1 MDVAPVAAAPVVLD
15 IVRRMRT
22 RITLPL
28 SAGLGLGVFYVL
40 VVRPRAARWG
50 ATDEEAG
57 RPLPGD
63 KVVPGRVYVATR
75 AITIDAPPED
85 VWPWI
90 VQMGSGRGGWY
101 ALDCLDNGGVPSADE
116 VIPQLQD
123 LQIGDLIPMGMGK
136 EVGPRVL
143 EMEPAQR
150 MLWTTDDE
158 FSWEWLLEPRDDGR
172 TRLISRIRERYPP
185 LLSRKML
192 YALVA
197 STGDV
202 VMNWTQLKRIK
213 RRAERLALSRTGAL
227 APKTTTS
234 RSAS

>member
-1 MDVAPVAAAPVVLD
+1 M
-15 IVRRMRT
+15 RMRT
-22 RITLPL
+22 VMPL
-28 SAGLGLGVFYVL
+28 CGAFGLGALYLL

-63 KVVPGRVYVATR
+63 GVVPGRTYVATR

-101 ALDCLDNGGVPSADE
+101 ALDRLDNGGVPSAEE
-116 VIPQLQD
+116 VIPGLQD
-123 LQIGDLIPMGMGK
+123 LQVGDLIPMGVGK

-143 EMEPAQR
+143 EMEPARR
-150 MLWTTDDE
+150 MLWATDDE
-158 FSWEWLLEPRDDGR
+158 FTWEWVLEPRGDGG
-172 TRLISRIRERYPP
+172 TRLVSRIREQYPP
-185 LLSRKML
+185 LLSRKMP
-192 YALVA
+192 YAIVA

-213 RRAERLALSRTGAL
+213 RRAERLALGRTGAL

>member
-1 MDVAPVAAAPVVLD
+1 M
-15 IVRRMRT
+15 RMRT
-22 RITLPL
+22 VMPL
-28 SAGLGLGVFYVL
+28 CGALGFGALYLL

-50 ATDEEAG
+50 ATDEESA

-63 KVVPGRVYVATR
+63 CIVTGRAYIATR

-101 ALDCLDNGGVPSADE
+101 ALDRLDNGGVPSAE
-116 VIPQLQD
+116 EIIPELQD
-123 LQIGDLIPMGMGK
+123 LQVGDLIPMIPGK

-143 EMEPAQR
+143 EMEPTQR
-150 MLWTTDDE
+150 MLWTTDVE
-158 FSWEWLLEPRDDGR
+158 FSWEWVLEPRDGGR
-172 TRLISRIRERYPP
+172 TRLVSRIRERYPP

-197 STGDV
+197 SAGDV
-202 VMNWTQLKRIK
+202 VMNRTQLKRIK

-227 APKTTTS
+227 ANRTTTS

>member
-1 MDVAPVAAAPVVLD
+1 
-15 IVRRMRT
+15 MRGL
-22 RITLPL
+22 IPL
-28 SAGLGLGVFYVL
+28 CAAGLGAFYVL

-63 KVVPGRVYVATR
+63 AVVPGRVYVAAR

-101 ALDCLDNGGVPSADE
+101 ALDRLDNGGVPSAEE
-116 VIPQLQD
+116 VIPRLQD
-123 LQIGDLIPMGMGK
+123 LQVGDLISMGVGK

-143 EMEPAQR
+143 AMEPARR
-150 MLWTTDDE
+150 MLWAIDDE
-158 FSWEWLLEPRDDGR
+158 FTWEWVLEPQDGGR
-172 TRLISRIRERYPP
+172 TRLISRIREQNPP

-192 YALVA
+192 YAIVA
-197 STGDV
+197 SAGDV
-202 VMNWTQLKRIK
+202 VMNWKQLKRIK
-213 RRAERLALSRTGAL
+213 RRAERMALSRTGAP
-227 APKTTTS
+227 APTTTTP

>member
-1 MDVAPVAAAPVVLD
+1 MKT
-15 IVRRMRT
+15 RT
-22 RITLPL
+22 AVPL
-28 SAGLGLGVFYVL
+28 LGALGIGALYVL

-50 ATDEEAG
+50 ATDEEAA
-57 RPLPGD
+57 RRLPGD
-63 KVVPGRVYVATR
+63 SVVPGRVYVATR

-101 ALDCLDNGGVPSADE
+101 ALDRLDNGGVPSAE
-116 VIPQLQD
+116 EIVPGLQD
-123 LQIGDLIPMGMGK
+123 LQVGDLIPMGVGK

-143 EMEPAQR
+143 EMEPARR

-158 FSWEWLLEPRDDGR
+158 FSWEWVLEPLDGDR
-172 TRLISRIRERYPP
+172 ARLISRIREQYPP

-213 RRAERLALSRTGAL
+213 RRAERLAMSRTGAP
-227 APKTTTS
+227 APGTTTS

>member
-1 MDVAPVAAAPVVLD
+1 
-15 IVRRMRT
+15 MRT
-22 RITLPL
+22 RTAVLL
-28 SAGLGLGVFYVL
+28 SGTLGLGAFYVF

-50 ATDEEAG
+50 ATDDEVD
-57 RPLPGD
+57 RSLPGD
-63 KVVPGRVYVATR
+63 AVVPGRAYVATR
-75 AITIDAPPED
+75 AITIQAAPDD

-101 ALDCLDNGGVPSADE
+101 ALDRLDNGGVPSADE
-116 VIPQLQD
+116 IIPHLQD
-123 LQIGDLIPMGMGK
+123 LQVGDLIPMVPGK

-143 EMEPAQR
+143 EIESGRR
-150 MLWTTDDE
+150 MLWATDDE
-158 FSWEWLLEPRDDGR
+158 FTWEWVLEPREGGR
-172 TRLISRIRERYPP
+172 TRLISRIREQYPP

-213 RRAERLALSRTGAL
+213 RRAERLARSKDGAP
-227 APKTTTS
+227 APEATTA
-234 RSAS
+234 RSL

>member
-1 MDVAPVAAAPVVLD
+1 MVMLACGALG
-15 IVRRMRT
+15 
-22 RITLPL
+22 
-28 SAGLGLGVFYVL
+28 AGALYVL
-40 VVRPRAARWG
+40 VVRPRSARWG
-50 ATDEEAG
+50 ATDDEAA
-57 RPLPGD
+57 RLLPGD
-63 KVVPGRVYVATR
+63 GVVPGRAYVATR
-75 AITIDAPPED
+75 AITVDAPPED

-101 ALDCLDNGGVPSADE
+101 ALDRLDNGGVPSADE
-116 VIPQLQD
+116 VIPRLQD
-123 LQIGDLIPMGMGK
+123 LHVGDLIPMVPGK
-136 EVGPRVL
+136 DIGPRVL
-143 EMEPAQR
+143 EMEPGRR
-150 MLWTTDDE
+150 MLWATDDE
-158 FSWEWLLEPRDDGR
+158 FTWEWVLEPLDGGR

-213 RRAERLALSRTGAL
+213 RRAERLALSRTGAP

>member
-1 MDVAPVAAAPVVLD
+1 M
-15 IVRRMRT
+15 
-22 RITLPL
+22 PL
-28 SAGLGLGVFYVL
+28 CGALGLGALYVL

-50 ATDEEAG
+50 ATDEEAT
-57 RPLPGD
+57 RRLPGD
-63 KVVPGRVYVATR
+63 GVVPRTGLRRHAGDHHRRPAGGRL
-75 AITIDAPPED
+75 
-85 VWPWI
+85 
-90 VQMGSGRGGWY
+90 
-101 ALDCLDNGGVPSADE
+101 ALDRPDGQRARRMVRPRPPRQRRRSRAPSE
-116 VIPQLQD
+116 VIPQLQE
-123 LQIGDLIPMGMGK
+123 LQVGDLIPWSLGK

-143 EMEPAQR
+143 EMEPARR
-150 MLWTTDDE
+150 MLWATDDE
-158 FSWEWLLEPRDDGR
+158 FTWEWVLEPRDGGR
-172 TRLISRIRERYPP
+172 TRLISRIREQYPP

>member
-1 MDVAPVAAAPVVLD
+1 M
-15 IVRRMRT
+15 RMRT
-22 RITLPL
+22 VMPL
-28 SAGLGLGVFYVL
+28 CGVLGVGAFYLL
-40 VVRPRAARWG
+40 VVRPKVARWG
-50 ATDEEAG
+50 ATDKEAE
-57 RPLPGD
+57 RPFPGD
-63 KVVPGRVYVATR
+63 RVVTGRSYIATR

-101 ALDCLDNGGVPSADE
+101 ALDRLDNGGIPSAE
-116 VIPQLQD
+116 VVIPELQD
-123 LQIGDLIPMGMGK
+123 LQVGDLIPMIPGK

-158 FSWEWLLEPRDDGR
+158 FSWEWVLEPRDGGR
-172 TRLISRIRERYPP
+172 TRLVSRIREQYPP

-192 YALVA
+192 YAIVA

-213 RRAERLALSRTGAL
+213 RRAERLALSRTGAP

>member
-1 MDVAPVAAAPVVLD
+1 M
-15 IVRRMRT
+15 RMRT
-22 RITLPL
+22 LLPL
-28 SAGLGLGVFYVL
+28 CGVLGFGAFYL
-40 VVRPRAARWG
+40 LAVRPRAARWG
-50 ATDEEAG
+50 ATDQEAVC
-57 RPLPGD
+57 PLPGD
-63 KVVPGRVYVATR
+63 RVVTGRAYIATR

-101 ALDCLDNGGVPSADE
+101 ALDRLDNGGIPSAE
-116 VIPQLQD
+116 VVIPELQD
-123 LQIGDLIPMGMGK
+123 LQVGDVIPMIPGK

-143 EMEPAQR
+143 EMEPGRR
-150 MLWTTDDE
+150 MLWATDDE
-158 FSWEWLLEPRDDGR
+158 FTWEWVLEPRDGDR
-172 TRLISRIRERYPP
+172 TRLISRIREQYPP

-202 VMNWTQLKRIK
+202 VMNWTQLKRIR

>member
-1 MDVAPVAAAPVVLD
+1 M
-15 IVRRMRT
+15 
-22 RITLPL
+22 PL
-28 SAGLGLGVFYVL
+28 CGALGMGALYLL

-50 ATDEEAG
+50 ATEEEAG

-63 KVVPGRVYVATR
+63 GVVPGRTYVATR

-101 ALDCLDNGGVPSADE
+101 ALDRLDNGGVPSAE
-116 VIPQLQD
+116 EIVPELQE
-123 LQIGDLIPMGMGK
+123 LQIGDLIPMGVGK

-143 EMEPAQR
+143 EMESGRR
-150 MLWTTDDE
+150 MLWATDDE
-158 FSWEWLLEPRDDGR
+158 FTWEWVLEPRDGDR
-172 TRLISRIRERYPP
+172 TRLISRIREQYPP

-213 RRAERLALSRTGAL
+213 RRAERLALSRTGAP
-227 APKTTTS
+227 APKTSTS

>member
-1 MDVAPVAAAPVVLD
+1 MSML
-15 IVRRMRT
+15 
-22 RITLPL
+22 TLMPL
-28 SAGLGLGVFYVL
+28 CGALGVGAFYLL

-50 ATDEEAG
+50 ATEEEAG

-63 KVVPGRVYVATR
+63 GVVPGRTYVATR

-101 ALDCLDNGGVPSADE
+101 ALDRLDNGGVPSAE
-116 VIPQLQD
+116 EIVPELQE
-123 LQIGDLIPMGMGK
+123 LQIGDLIPMGVGK

-143 EMEPAQR
+143 EMESGRR
-150 MLWTTDDE
+150 MLWATDDE
-158 FSWEWLLEPRDDGR
+158 FTWEWVLESRDGDR
-172 TRLISRIRERYPP
+172 TRLISRIREQYPP

-213 RRAERLALSRTGAL
+213 RRAERLALSRTGAP
-227 APKTTTS
+227 APKTSTS

>member
-1 MDVAPVAAAPVVLD
+1 M
-15 IVRRMRT
+15 RMRT
-22 RITLPL
+22 VMPL
-28 SAGLGLGVFYVL
+28 CGALGFGALYLL

-63 KVVPGRVYVATR
+63 GVVPGRTYVATR

-101 ALDCLDNGGVPSADE
+101 ALDRLDNGGVPSVED
-116 VIPQLQD
+116 VIPELQD
-123 LQIGDLIPMGMGK
+123 LQVGDLIPMIPGK
-136 EVGPRVL
+136 DVGPRVL

-158 FSWEWLLEPRDDGR
+158 FSWEWVLEPRDGGR
-172 TRLISRIRERYPP
+172 TRLVSRIREGYPP

-192 YALVA
+192 YAIVA
-197 STGDV
+197 STGDIL
-202 VMNWTQLKRIK
+202 MAWTQLKGIK
-213 RRAERLALSRTGAL
+213 RRAEGRST
-227 APKTTTS
+227 PVVPESSTP
-234 RSAS
+234 RSAP

>member
-1 MDVAPVAAAPVVLD
+1 MV
-15 IVRRMRT
+15 
-22 RITLPL
+22 PL
-28 SAGLGLGVFYVL
+28 SAALGLGAFYVL

-50 ATDEEAG
+50 ATDEEAE

-63 KVVPGRVYVATR
+63 GVVHGRTYVATR
-75 AITIDAPPED
+75 AITIDAPPEH

-101 ALDCLDNGGVPSADE
+101 ALDRLDNGGVPSAEE
-116 VIPQLQD
+116 VIPELQD
-123 LQIGDLIPMGMGK
+123 LQVGDLIPMIPGK
-136 EVGPRVL
+136 EIGPRVL
-143 EMEPAQR
+143 DMEPARR

-158 FSWEWLLEPRDDGR
+158 FSWEWVLEPRDGGR
-172 TRLISRIRERYPP
+172 TRLVSRIRERYPP

-192 YALVA
+192 YAIVA

-213 RRAERLALSRTGAL
+213 RRAERLALSRAGAP

-234 RSAS
+234 RSVS

>member
-1 MDVAPVAAAPVVLD
+1 M
-15 IVRRMRT
+15 
-22 RITLPL
+22 
-28 SAGLGLGVFYVL
+28 
-40 VVRPRAARWG
+40 
-50 ATDEEAG
+50 
-57 RPLPGD
+57 
-63 KVVPGRVYVATR
+63 ATR

-101 ALDCLDNGGVPSADE
+101 ALDRLDNGDVPSAEE
-116 VIPQLQD
+116 VIPGLQD
-123 LQIGDLIPMGMGK
+123 LQVGDLIPMGVGK

-143 EMEPAQR
+143 EMEPARR
-150 MLWTTDDE
+150 MLWATDDE
-158 FSWEWLLEPRDDGR
+158 FTWEWALEPRDGDR
-172 TRLISRIRERYPP
+172 TRLVSRIRERYPP

-213 RRAERLALSRTGAL
+213 QRAERLALSRTGAPV
-227 APKTTTS
+227 PKMTTS

>member
-1 MDVAPVAAAPVVLD
+1 VGALATALLAAAAAAV
-15 IVRRMRT
+15 
-22 RITLPL
+22 
-28 SAGLGLGVFYVL
+28 GYVL
-40 VVRPRAARWG
+40 FLRPWHVAWG
-50 ATDEEAG
+50 ATEEEAG

-63 KVVPGRVYVATR
+63 GVVPGRTYVATR

-101 ALDCLDNGGVPSADE
+101 ALDRLDNGGVPSAE
-116 VIPQLQD
+116 EIVPELQE
-123 LQIGDLIPMGMGK
+123 LQIGDLIPMGVGK

-143 EMEPAQR
+143 EMESGRR
-150 MLWTTDDE
+150 MLWATDDE
-158 FSWEWLLEPRDDGR
+158 FTWEWVLEPRDGDR
-172 TRLISRIRERYPP
+172 TRLISRIREQSPP

-213 RRAERLALSRTGAL
+213 RRAERLALSRTGAP
-227 APKTTTS
+227 APKTSTS